1 MLGLSRTGGLRF
13 RCDIWQYGRL
23 VLIMLKQR
31 SQRQLRNEITRK
43 EEDLRNCR
51 SELSVGQPA
60 EIDIFEQQLEVTS
73 FDSAITIPPIFFVKI
88 QERERERFLS
98 DIAEIAQKEIDVQ
111 AQRNI
116 VQEGIAGVDQRV
128 FELRNATKHLSVCH
142 WNHFNAPGVRLT
154 LSHRTKYRSLFL
166 RGSKPDQGL
175 NIGKRKL
182 LLQKERWAS

>member
-13 RCDIWQYGRL
+13 RCDMRQYGRL
-23 VLIMLKQR
+23 VLIRLKQR

-51 SELSVGQPA
+51 SEVSVGETA

-73 FDSAITIPPIFFVKI
+73 FDSAVTIPAIFFVKI

-116 VQEGIAGVDQRV
+116 VQEGIAGVNQRV
-128 FELRNATKHLSVCH
+128 FELRN
-142 WNHFNAPGVRLT
+142 
-154 LSHRTKYRSLFL
+154 
-166 RGSKPDQGL
+166 
-175 NIGKRKL
+175 
-182 LLQKERWAS
+182 